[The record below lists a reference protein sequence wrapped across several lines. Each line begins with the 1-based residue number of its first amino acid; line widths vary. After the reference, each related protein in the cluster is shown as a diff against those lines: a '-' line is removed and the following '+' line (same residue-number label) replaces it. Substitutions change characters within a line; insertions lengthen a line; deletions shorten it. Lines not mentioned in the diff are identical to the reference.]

1 MNSELQRPHL
11 AHINGACVSALPERI
26 LPVFHPP
33 QGLGQDVVH
42 QPPWELGLDERY
54 SPKILQGF
62 HLPQGLDQDA
72 VQHPPRGLGLDEHGS
87 VLPGRILQGLHPPQS
102 LGQDVAHHLPQE
114 LGLDELPQ
122 PLHYLGLQEVL
133 RPQARPDYPAVVGG
147 SALQQHHPV
156 FAVTK
161 IWLILD

>member
-1 MNSELQRPHL
+1 MDSELQQPHP
-11 AHINGACVSALPERI
+11 AHINGTCVSALPERI
-26 LPVFHPP
+26 LPVFHQP

-62 HLPQGLDQDA
+62 HLPQGLDQDV
-72 VQHPPRGLGLDEHGS
+72 VQHPPTELGLDDHDS
-87 VLPGRILQGLHPPQS
+87 ALPGRILQCLHRPQGLD
-102 LGQDVAHHLPQE
+102 QDVAHHLPRE

-122 PLHYLGLQEVL
+122 LLQDLGLQEVL
-133 RPQARPDYPAVVGG
+133 LRQAGPDYPAVVGG
-147 SALQQHHPV
+147 SALQHHHPV

-161 IWLILD
+161 IWLVLD

>member
-1 MNSELQRPHL
+1 VNSELQQPHP

-62 HLPQGLDQDA
+62 HLPQGLDQDV
-72 VQHPPRGLGLDEHGS
+72 VQHPPTELGLDDHDS
-87 VLPGRILQGLHPPQS
+87 ALPGRILQCLHRPQGLD
-102 LGQDVAHHLPQE
+102 QDVAHHLPWE

-122 PLHYLGLQEVL
+122 LLQDLGLQEVL
-133 RPQARPDYPAVVGG
+133 LRQAGPDYPAVDGV
-147 SALQQHHPV
+147 SDLQHHHP
-156 FAVTK
+156 
-161 IWLILD
+161 